1 MQIYMREILIKAEKT
16 VRLHEPSLIFT
27 IIQGNLLRY
36 CNVKL
41 ISVWYIVGVN
51 ICQPIYCAAHVIFL
65 PQSSHELNEL

>member
-1 MQIYMREILIKAEKT
+1 MREILIKAEKT

-41 ISVWYIVGVN
+41 ISVWYIVGV
-51 ICQPIYCAAHVIFL
+51 IFAS
-65 PQSSHELNEL
+65 QFIVQRM